1 MKKFM
6 IGASWLLGL
15 AAMLFLSLPAGVQ
28 AKEADT
34 VKEGVYAGDI
44 SLAGMTK
51 EEAEVAVL
59 EYIDS
64 LMPTQITLLAADN
77 NEVVVTAGDLGISWS
92 NRDILDEAMTLGTKG
107 NIVQRYKAIKDLEHE
122 NKIYPIEL
130 DFNIMAIDTVLS
142 EQCSKYDRE
151 AVNMSLVRE
160 DNTFSIKEGQT
171 GYFLDVENSIDTVY
185 SYLTEEWNHEAC
197 TIPLDIVVS
206 EPKGTE
212 EQLLM
217 VKDVLGSFTTSY
229 ATSGQSRSANVVNGC
244 KLINGITLYPGE
256 EFSTYEAVAP
266 FSEKNGYYMAGSY
279 VNGKVVDSL
288 GGGICQVSTTLYNA
302 VLLSE
307 LDVTERYN
315 HSMIVNYVDP
325 SADAAIAES
334 SGKDFKF
341 VNNTDYPVY
350 IEGYTTSDKHIT
362 FNIYGVET
370 RAANRTVEYVSEVL
384 EVINPTTD
392 NIYAEAAQSIGYIK
406 VSSAHIGYKARLW
419 KIVKVDGVEVSREVI
434 NSSKYK
440 MMPRSAVVGVATAD
454 PNAYNEIMAA
464 IGTGSI
470 DHVKNVIAILQA
482 AQTPPQ
488 ADNGAAPVQ

>member
-6 IGASWLLGL
+6 IGVSWLCGL
-15 AAMLFLSLPAGVQ
+15 AAVLFWNLPVA
-28 AKEADT
+28 AAETDT
-34 VKEGVYAGDI
+34 VKEGIYAGDI

-51 EEAEVAVL
+51 DEAETAVL
-59 EYIDS
+59 EYVD
-64 LMPTQITLLAADN
+64 LLAPTEITLIAADN
-77 NEVVVTAGDLGISWS
+77 NEVVVTAGDLGISWG
-92 NRDILDEAMTLGTKG
+92 NPEILDEAMTLGTQG

-130 DFNIMAIDTVLS
+130 DFDIMAIDTVLA
-142 EQCSKYDRE
+142 EQCSEYDRE
-151 AVNMSLVRE
+151 AVDMGLVRE
-160 DNTFSIKEGQT
+160 NNVFQVKEGQT
-171 GYFLDVENSIDTVY
+171 GYFLDVENSIDTIY
-185 SYLTEEWNHEAC
+185 AYLTKEWNHEAC
-197 TIPLDIVVS
+197 SIPLDIVVS
-206 EPKGTE
+206 EPRGTA

-217 VKDVLGSFTTSY
+217 VEDVLGTFSTSY
-229 ATSGQSRSANVVNGC
+229 ATSGQSRSANVENGSR
-244 KLINGITLYPGE
+244 LINGITLYPGD
-256 EFSTYEAVAP
+256 EFSTYETVAP

-279 VNGKVVDSL
+279 LNGKVVDSL

-302 VLLSE
+302 VLLAE

-315 HSMIVNYVDP
+315 HSMIVNYVEP

-341 VNNTDYPVY
+341 VNNTDYPIY
-350 IEGYTTSDKHIT
+350 IESYTTSDKQVV

-370 RAANRTVEYVSEVL
+370 RDANRTVEYVSEVL

-392 NIYAEAAQSIGYIK
+392 NITADAAQPIGYIT

-419 KIVKVDGVEVSREVI
+419 KVVKENGVEVSREVI

-440 MMPRSAVVGVATAD
+440 MVPRSAVVGVSTAD
-454 PNAYNEIMAA
+454 PNAYNEMMAA

-470 DHVKNVIAILQA
+470 DHVKNVIALLQA
-482 AQTPPQ
+482 AQAQPQ
-488 ADNGAAPVQ
+488 PDAGAAPVQ

>member
-6 IGASWLLGL
+6 IGVSWLCGL
-15 AAMLFLSLPAGVQ
+15 AAVLFWNLPVA
-28 AKEADT
+28 AAETDT
-34 VKEGVYAGDI
+34 VKEGIYAGDI

-51 EEAEVAVL
+51 DEAETAVL
-59 EYIDS
+59 EYVD
-64 LMPTQITLLAADN
+64 LLAPTEITLIAADN
-77 NEVVVTAGDLGISWS
+77 NEVVVTAGDLGISWG
-92 NRDILDEAMTLGTKG
+92 NPEILDEAMTLGTQG

-130 DFNIMAIDTVLS
+130 DFDIMAIDTVLA
-142 EQCSKYDRE
+142 EQCSEYDRE
-151 AVNMSLVRE
+151 AVDMGLVRE
-160 DNTFSIKEGQT
+160 NNVFQVKEGQT
-171 GYFLDVENSIDTVY
+171 GYFLDVENSIDTIY
-185 SYLTEEWNHEAC
+185 AYLTKEWNHEAC
-197 TIPLDIVVS
+197 SIPLDIVVS
-206 EPKGTE
+206 EPRGTA

-217 VKDVLGSFTTSY
+217 VEDVLGTFSTSY
-229 ATSGQSRSANVVNGC
+229 ATSGQSRSANVENGSR
-244 KLINGITLYPGE
+244 LINGITLYPGD
-256 EFSTYEAVAP
+256 EFSTYETVAP

-279 VNGKVVDSL
+279 LNGKVVDSL

-302 VLLSE
+302 VLLAE

-315 HSMIVNYVDP
+315 HSMIVNYVEP

-341 VNNTDYPVY
+341 INNTDYPIY
-350 IEGYTTSDKHIT
+350 IESYTTSDKQVV

-370 RAANRTVEYVSEVL
+370 RDANRTVEYVSEVL

-392 NIYAEAAQSIGYIK
+392 NITADAAQPIGYIT

-419 KIVKVDGVEVSREVI
+419 KVVKENGVEVSREVI

-440 MMPRSAVVGVATAD
+440 MVPRSAVVGVSTAD
-454 PNAYNEIMAA
+454 PNAYNEMMAA

-470 DHVKNVIAILQA
+470 DHVKNVIALLQA
-482 AQTPPQ
+482 AQAQPQ
-488 ADNGAAPVQ
+488 PDAGTAPVQ

>member
-6 IGASWLLGL
+6 IGVSWLCGL
-15 AAMLFLSLPAGVQ
+15 AAVLFWNLPVA
-28 AKEADT
+28 AAETDT
-34 VKEGVYAGDI
+34 VKEGIYAGDI

-51 EEAEVAVL
+51 DEAEAAVL
-59 EYIDS
+59 EYVD
-64 LMPTQITLLAADN
+64 LLAPTEITLIAADN
-77 NEVVVTAGDLGISWS
+77 NEVVVTAGDLGISWG
-92 NRDILDEAMTLGTKG
+92 NPEILDEAMTLGTQG

-130 DFNIMAIDTVLS
+130 DFDIMAIDTVLA
-142 EQCSKYDRE
+142 EQCSEYDRE
-151 AVNMSLVRE
+151 AVDMGLVRE
-160 DNTFSIKEGQT
+160 NNVFQVKEGQT
-171 GYFLDVENSIDTVY
+171 GYFLDVENSIDTIY
-185 SYLTEEWNHEAC
+185 AYLTEEWNHEAC
-197 TIPLDIVVS
+197 SIPLDIVVS
-206 EPKGTE
+206 EPRGTA

-217 VKDVLGSFTTSY
+217 VEDVLGTFSTSY
-229 ATSGQSRSANVVNGC
+229 ATSGQSRSANVENGSR
-244 KLINGITLYPGE
+244 LINGITLYPGD
-256 EFSTYEAVAP
+256 EFSTYETVAP

-279 VNGKVVDSL
+279 LNGKVVDSL

-302 VLLSE
+302 VLLAE

-315 HSMIVNYVDP
+315 HSMIVNYVEP

-350 IEGYTTSDKHIT
+350 IESYTTSDKQVV

-370 RAANRTVEYVSEVL
+370 RDANRTVEYVSEVL

-392 NIYAEAAQSIGYIK
+392 NITADAAQPIGYIT

-419 KIVKVDGVEVSREVI
+419 KVVKENGVEVSREVI

-440 MMPRSAVVGVATAD
+440 MVPRSAVVGVSTAD
-454 PNAYNEIMAA
+454 PNAYNEMMAA

-470 DHVKNVIAILQA
+470 DHVKNVIALLQA
-482 AQTPPQ
+482 AQAQPQ
-488 ADNGAAPVQ
+488 PDAGAAPVQ